1 MTNWDDVSRLV
12 TRLQNPW
19 SYQPWVMLWALKS
32 GIHIKTDT
40 LSENDVHPHAHPNC
54 YFNMPPNRN
63 FHGGNDEKP
72 SNFGAPYP
80 IPKQTM

>member
-1 MTNWDDVSRLV
+1 MSGYCTPWMTTLV
-12 TRLQNPW
+12 LVCAC
-19 SYQPWVMLWALKS
+19 SSFAK
-32 GIHIKTDT
+32 GF
-40 LSENDVHPHAHPNC
+40 AHPNC
-54 YFNMPPNRN
+54 YFNMTPNRN